1 MKYQQNEY
9 VYTKGAPLDEIFFVV
24 DGYFGM
30 VLPEYD
36 DLVYVNIRANDYFGD
51 IDYVY
56 SLLFPNNEKIQNE
69 QKRWFTVK
77 AL

>member
-1 MKYQQNEY
+1 
-9 VYTKGAPLDEIFFVV
+9 
-24 DGYFGM
+24 M

-56 SLLFPNNEKIQNE
+56 SLLFPNNEKIQSE
-69 QKRWFTVK
+69 
-77 AL
+77 